1 MLTKTRTCDN
11 VDIMKNYFE
20 DVNVN
25 WSTWSPQDIIFK
37 SNSLVKKVLP
47 TENILSW
54 KSKGDRDQKMCKM
67 TGCKAVQTNQYGGQ
81 PYTYYTKENY
91 KGIMVQLKD
100 VKDDFPSANIDFID
114 WTERKDSVGNRKG
127 NLDVLVYLNSF
138 HQPWEY
144 VKCPQTGNW
153 VRKSTGKTA
162 PLREGYR
169 MCYGGQGDA
178 NSLDFDEFH
187 ELVQITEAVRDFIA
201 DVIIPI
207 KMGAKSKQKVY
218 EEFVV

>member
-20 DVNVN
+20 DTNVN

-37 SNSLVKKVLP
+37 SNSLIKKVLP

-54 KSKGDRDQKMCKM
+54 KSKGDRDRKMCKQ
-67 TGCKAVQTNQYGGQ
+67 TGCKATAQNYQGNN
-81 PYTYYTKENY
+81 YTYYTKDKY
-91 KGIMVQLKD
+91 KGVMVQLKD

-114 WTERKDSVGNRKG
+114 CTERKDSVGNMKG
-127 NLDVLVYLNSF
+127 SLDVLVYLNSF
-138 HQPWEY
+138 HNRFTWG
-144 VKCPQTGNW
+144 KCPQTGDW
-153 VRKSTGKTA
+153 VKTLTGKTA
-162 PLREGYR
+162 PLKEGYR

-178 NSLDFDEFH
+178 NALDFNEFH

-207 KMGAKSKQKVY
+207 KMGAKTKQKVY